1 MRIQIPKG
9 KAYTL
14 EFYPAEGPPS
24 SVSVELLIEGTSTL
38 VASPSASVDS
48 LGQTLDVAAD
58 AESVTLTIDPTGV
71 TIDRDYWIATAGGR
85 AELVRVIDKTA
96 TTVTLEQP
104 LSFAVP
110 VTGTIEGARC
120 YVALTTTDT
129 ATRYRRCEARWTY
142 TVNGTVHYATQRF
155 DIVERPFKLNVPE
168 SLIETVWPSFGEYKG
183 IRGAWRNHVRFAID
197 HIGLWLESLQREPDL
212 CREPHHL
219 ERAAALIVAAR
230 MVRDT
235 DLSER
240 YQTDAENVLRMLEAA
255 HLWYDEDQDLA
266 VDEDAGGE
274 SAGELSI
281 RPRYMGIG

>member
-24 SVSVELLIEGTSTL
+24 SVSVELLVSGTTAL

-48 LGQTLDVAAD
+48 LGQTLDAAASEED
-58 AESVTLTIDPTGV
+58 TTLSVDPTGV
-71 TIDRDYWIATAGGR
+71 TVGRDYWLCTAGGR
-85 AELVRVIDKTA
+85 CELVRAIDTTA
-96 TTVTLEQP
+96 TTVVLEQAI
-104 LSFAVP
+104 SFAVP

-120 YVALTTTDT
+120 YVALSTTNT

-183 IRGAWRNHVRFAID
+183 IRGAWRNHVRFATD
-197 HIGLWLESLQREPDL
+197 HIELWLESLQREPDL
-212 CREPHHL
+212 CREPHHM
-219 ERAAALIVAAR
+219 ERAAAMIVAAR
-230 MVRDT
+230 MVHDT
-235 DLSER
+235 DLAER
-240 YQTDAENVLRMLEAA
+240 YANDAENVLRMLEAS
-255 HLWYDEDQDLA
+255 HMWYDEDQDLA
-266 VDEDAGGE
+266 VDEDIGGE